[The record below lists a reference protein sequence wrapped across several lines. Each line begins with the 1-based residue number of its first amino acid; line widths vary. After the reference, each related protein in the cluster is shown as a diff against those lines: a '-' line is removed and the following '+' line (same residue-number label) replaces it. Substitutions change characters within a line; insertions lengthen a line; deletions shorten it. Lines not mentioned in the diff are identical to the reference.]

1 MRQAGQEYIKG
12 GISQKTRESLNR
24 LLMPRETFEACAD
37 ASWGLDK
44 DRILTGETGTASK
57 KASDTLI
64 FTRQM
69 AALYQK
75 ETYPGKDMVLEMYYT
90 DVKECIQI
98 LLGKD
103 GSHVYTD
110 GSLTFTTRIETPV
123 TLWRSIAAGEIRGD
137 EALMQGLYKVKGDFT
152 LMLKWDTFFGSP
164 EPQTKEKEMTPVQ
177 KKTNMNAM
185 LLPWMALWIFTPI
198 AMRQGSLVSIG
209 VCALVPLLFCR
220 NKKTLYDILSN
231 TLVTGISLM
240 LLAGVPEK
248 TMLPLSYLAFGVMW
262 LSSCPGNQIP
272 LTANYSMNS
281 YGGEAALKNPLF
293 LKTNRI
299 LTMLW
304 GILYLLDSIF
314 TWFLI
319 QSSLSSLT
327 GLINS
332 VLPAFMGL
340 FTIWF
345 QRWYPAKVAS
355 GK

>member
-1 MRQAGQEYIKG
+1 
-12 GISQKTRESLNR
+12 
-24 LLMPRETFEACAD
+24 
-37 ASWGLDK
+37 
-44 DRILTGETGTASK
+44 
-57 KASDTLI
+57 
-64 FTRQM
+64 
-69 AALYQK
+69 
-75 ETYPGKDMVLEMYYT
+75 MVLPFMAEEEGQT
-90 DVKECIQI
+90 
-98 LLGKD
+98 GN
-103 GSHVYTD
+103 GGHVYTD

-198 AMRQGSLVSIG
+198 AVRQGSLVSIG